1 MLRDREVL
9 GQSVRAVDRDSAG
22 YPDQLAG
29 FNVEDF
35 GEFVIKNLVAGLH
48 RGTSGRLE
56 YHIYSSL
63 RRFSTSWK
71 SSFKIFSRQAGR
83 QGRKQKCC
91 GTRLFSV
98 QTLKKPA
105 GDVKLCSKVCR
116 KFVGV
121 GDRYVRAGNHY

>member
-9 GQSVRAVDRDSAG
+9 GKSVRAVDRDSAG
-22 YPDQLAG
+22 HPDQLAG

-63 RRFSTSWK
+63 RLFSMSGK
-71 SSFKIFSRQAGR
+71 CPFKIFS
-83 QGRKQKCC
+83 
-91 GTRLFSV
+91 
-98 QTLKKPA
+98 
-105 GDVKLCSKVCR
+105 
-116 KFVGV
+116 
-121 GDRYVRAGNHY
+121 

>member
-9 GQSVRAVDRDSAG
+9 GQSVRAVDRDSTG
-22 YPDQLAG
+22 HPDQLAG

-63 RRFSTSWK
+63 RLFSASWK
-71 SSFKIFSRQAGR
+71 SPFKIFSWRTGR
-83 QGRKQKCC
+83 LGRKQKCC

-105 GDVKLCSKVCR
+105 GDVRLCSKVCR

-121 GDRYVRAGNHY
+121 GDRYV

>member
-9 GQSVRAVDRDSAG
+9 GQSVRAVDRDSTG
-22 YPDQLAG
+22 HPDQLAG

-63 RRFSTSWK
+63 RLFSASWK
-71 SSFKIFSRQAGR
+71 SPFKIFSRRAGR

-105 GDVKLCSKVCR
+105 GDGKLCSKGCR

-121 GDRYVRAGNHY
+121 SDRYVRAGNHY